1 MSQKRLDDTI
11 NMLLTYKEGMGAIDG
26 LLYKLRVMDDPSDLK
41 IFDILWDKLEGGI
54 VKLDGG
60 GIISL
65 KGNEVEY
72 TPIKENQ
79 SKKEQSTHRK
89 EFLELFKR
97 ISEKKG
103 ILHWNDKEI
112 SEIMWI
118 RKMLGSPSSIH
129 IALVGLEEYPSLF
142 LFYRTDKERPFLAHE
157 IQVIRILS
165 EMVSLFMYKEKEKRQ
180 AYLYSMSAHTF
191 EKCYNTPVQNMSY
204 LLRQFI
210 HPYNDQARL
219 ITFAIQDFIGLWAD
233 HISAD
238 TYHGQE
244 TYGKE
249 WIEAFEL
256 NEFREDLEN
265 FATHIFNLRVNDL
278 YDHCNETG
286 EKLPEAAKS
295 IKYIWEGELSRDK
308 FFIIN
313 PFTANDDI
321 WILGIR
327 PFFRVMLINMLT
339 NAIEALD
346 LFDIVCHFP
355 DPNPKPVISLS
366 AAQDKKQTSII
377 IENQGRPMDE
387 DIFGKLNMIFRD
399 ARDGN
404 LHFHT
409 KKFENSLKEKKYSD
423 KPGIGTGRALAEA
436 AHYLSCIVL
445 IRNGGEVERG
455 WMEVQKIPQQ
465 TFSLTRFIIHLPFG
479 SELVKSYLDDP
490 YSFQTN
496 RNRVSF
502 KWRMT

>member
-1 MSQKRLDDTI
+1 
-11 NMLLTYKEGMGAIDG
+11 MLLTYKEGMGAIEG
-26 LLYKLRVMDDPSDLK
+26 LLDEFRVMDDPSDHLK
-41 IFDILWDKLEGGI
+41 IFDILWDKLKGGI

-72 TPIKENQ
+72 TPLKENQ
-79 SKKEQSTHRK
+79 SDKKRTTHRN
-89 EFLELFKR
+89 EFLEFFKR
-97 ISEKKG
+97 IRVKKG
-103 ILHWNDKEI
+103 VLHWNDKE
-112 SEIMWI
+112 SAEIMWI
-118 RKMLGSPSSIH
+118 RKMVKDPPCIH
-129 IALVGLEEYPSLF
+129 IALVDLEEYPSLF
-142 LFYRTDKERPFLAHE
+142 LFYRTDKKRPFLAHE
-157 IQVIRILS
+157 IQVLRILAGL
-165 EMVSLFMYKEKEKRQ
+165 VSLFMYKEKEKRQ

-191 EKCYNTPVQNMSY
+191 EKCYNIPVRNMSY
-204 LLRQFI
+204 LLRQLI

-219 ITFAIQDFIGLWAD
+219 ITFAIQDFIDLWAD

-238 TYHGQE
+238 SYHGQE

-249 WIEAFEL
+249 WIEGFEL
-256 NEFREDLEN
+256 SEFQNDLEN

-286 EKLPEAAKS
+286 EKLPPKAKS
-295 IKYIWEGELSRDK
+295 LHELWEGELSRDN
-308 FFIIN
+308 FFILD

-346 LFDIVCHFP
+346 LFDIACHFP

-366 AAQDKKQTSII
+366 AAQDEKQTRII

-387 DIFGKLNMIFRD
+387 EIFGKLNMIFRE

-409 KKFENSLKEKKYSD
+409 KKFEDALKEKEYSD

-436 AHYLSCIVL
+436 AHYLSCIIL
-445 IRNGGEVERG
+445 IKNEEEVERG
-455 WMEVQKIPQQ
+455 WMQVEKLLQKP
-465 TFSLTRFIIHLPFG
+465 FSLTRFTIHLPFG
-479 SELVKSYLDDP
+479 SDLVKSYLDDP
-490 YSFQTN
+490 YSFQKN
-496 RNRVSF
+496 KNYISF